1 MVEQWNIENGS
12 MIKRVI
18 LPKITTKLPHRYTGL
33 YHFNQQNE
41 GSILVAN
48 NFGDVHVLPFDQVEG
63 SDQSPEPIH
72 TCSMEGQ
79 FEAVR
84 VNFHNETEFAAG
96 GEETPL
102 RVWDIATG
110 KRTWNSRNVRAQILT
125 SSRTGGM
132 FVANL

>member
-18 LPKITTKLPHRYTGL
+18 LPKIATKLPHRYTGL
-33 YHFNQQNE
+33 YHFTNQNT
-41 GSILVAN
+41 GSILVGN
-48 NFGDVHVLPFDQVEG
+48 NFGDVHVLPFDDLEG
-63 SDQSPEPIH
+63 SDQSPEPLI
-72 TCSMEGQ
+72 TCKMEGQ

-102 RVWDIATG
+102 RVWDIATQ
-110 KRTWNSRNVRAQILT
+110 KSIRNSFAENCDRFCNDCPVI
-125 SSRTGGM
+125 
-132 FVANL
+132 